1 MSGMGDR
8 QRASRI
14 PDPWSLMSAIFGQ
27 APLCQSWRGIGPTL
41 AKADDKL
48 LVTNLKAVIEPAV
61 THAISAAGW
70 FSGSN

>member
-1 MSGMGDR
+1 
-8 QRASRI
+8 
-14 PDPWSLMSAIFGQ
+14 MSAIFGQ

-61 THAISAAGW
+61 THAISAARW